1 MKKQAIMVAVMLT
14 ALLCAS
20 GCGKPADTTSS
31 PVKVTVEAVNNKSL
45 EELHSIYEGTW
56 EVSVVFVDNHDG
68 IQFDAD
74 KYQFKEDETGS
85 FIPKNGKREKISWS
99 VTPDGDLKIVFEE
112 REGKTQRY
120 EYVGGNLVNFEK
132 EDRGVVETHL
142 AKTAD
147 LSSPDTQNKKP

>member
-99 VTPDGDLKIVFEE
+99 VTPDGDLKIVLLTDYAE
-112 REGKTQRY
+112 RRSIKVCYSIPLFIG
-120 EYVGGNLVNFEK
+120 
-132 EDRGVVETHL
+132 
-142 AKTAD
+142 AD
-147 LSSPDTQNKKP
+147 QSIPKNSSSFIIMIFFP